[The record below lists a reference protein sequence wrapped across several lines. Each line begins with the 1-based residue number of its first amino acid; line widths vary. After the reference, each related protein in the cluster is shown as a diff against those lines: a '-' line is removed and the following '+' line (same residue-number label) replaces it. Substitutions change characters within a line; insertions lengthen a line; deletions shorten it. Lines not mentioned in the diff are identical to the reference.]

1 MTAAPEL
8 KPDAYDHFNLVQR
21 SNKGFKYPKVAFE
34 PFRKCPLNNGG
45 NNNTNSSCTTT
56 NTTTTTTNNNN
67 HNNISNNKNPYH
79 VETTTE
85 DLFRKCRVNNEISLP
100 KTFTT
105 RKGALLLF
113 SEDLALRN
121 KQWKKV
127 RDSMEH
133 LEGDN
138 DKDEDVRE
146 NERKEERKER
156 DPVKGTQ
163 KKKFRKHDVDRY
175 REVRTVGE
183 FAKTVLAFGNSHS
196 NEKYARLVTKIDDF
210 PRQFRP
216 GFSAKRY
223 LSIWS
228 KYWDQSTVDQL
239 VADGHLQSKPSLD
252 QLPYSH
258 SSFDDISSSPLP
270 YRLLHNMLLPDPY
283 RYTFAHVLSNDYQ
296 LKPDVCSYCCT
307 SNKTSGFRDLLP
319 PLSHHH
325 HHHHRRHHHYHDH
338 DHQEEGVPY
347 QNLNKQQQQ
356 TILTDYILQAT
367 VNTAFQY
374 HHQHQHH
381 QQLKSILATQNHSR
395 FRFQRPVTNLAGNER
410 NIQNQLHAS
419 HKTAKRTSRY
429 ARLDANTRKTTTEN
443 TGQYGHVESVEFPEL
458 NPVRNAA
465 AATTYAPTTFTILP
479 VPNYTTKTTLAATTT
494 STFTNTITHRLNGE
508 HSGTTANEHMT
519 TKHLLTDVKASKES
533 TVRSSLTLPLIQQKP
548 KSLATTSTSC
558 ATAVVSIDAAFRS
571 GYENNVNSY
580 DQTSSLLP
588 LISES
593 SRTAKQPARSSITQ
607 PCTNLPH
614 VPHRLFPP
622 IHPPTPAPSPP
633 SSPRRPPPPS
643 AHLQHPPPPQ
653 HHQRQ
658 QPYFLPPLHSPLPY
672 SCSSSASHST
682 SPKSSSPPLSSSAAQ
697 EKIRRRT

>member
-1 MTAAPEL
+1 M
-8 KPDAYDHFNLVQR
+8 DHFNLVQR
-21 SNKGFKYPKVAFE
+21 SNKGLKYPKVAFE
-34 PFRKCPLNNGG
+34 PFRKCPLNNGS
-45 NNNTNSSCTTT
+45 NNNTNSSCVTT
-56 NTTTTTTNNNN
+56 NTTTTTNNNN
-67 HNNISNNKNPYH
+67 KNPFY

-138 DKDEDVRE
+138 DNNEDVKE

-296 LKPDVCSYCCT
+296 LKP
-307 SNKTSGFRDLLP
+307 
-319 PLSHHH
+319 
-325 HHHHRRHHHYHDH
+325 
-338 DHQEEGVPY
+338 EGVPY

-429 ARLDANTRKTTTEN
+429 SRLDANTRKTTTEN
-443 TGQYGHVESVEFPEL
+443 TGQYGPIESVEFPEL
-458 NPVRNAA
+458 NPVRNATA
-465 AATTYAPTTFTILP
+465 VTTYAPTTVTLPP
-479 VPNYTTKTTLAATTT
+479 VPNCTTKTTLTATAT
-494 STFTNTITHRLNGE
+494 STFTNTITHRLNGD
-508 HSGTTANEHMT
+508 HRGTIANEHTT

-548 KSLATTSTSC
+548 KCLATTSTSG
-558 ATAVVSIDAAFRS
+558 ATAVVSVDAAFRS

-633 SSPRRPPPPS
+633 SSPRPPPPPS
-643 AHLQHPPPPQ
+643 PHLQHPPPPQ

-658 QPYFLPPLHSPLPY
+658 QPYFLPPLHSPPPPTHAHLPPPTLHHQSRHRLLCHRQQHRRKFGDAPDIKGSIVYAPGGEIVHVGGAVQHRGELYLPDIYTDAGTAQPNGHHGIY
-672 SCSSSASHST
+672 SEGQR
-682 SPKSSSPPLSSSAAQ
+682 AA
-697 EKIRRRT
+697 EGGK